1 MIFTKKLVEKTIW
14 FSLIMQLITSIIPIH
29 AFFIKLPEND
39 KILSDILGLETI
51 VQFVEMIFYIWIA
64 SSVLNVNK
72 MASRRYI
79 DWFITTPMMLLSTIM
94 FMKYRETKETKDND
108 NDNDNL
114 DKKPLTTKNFLTDN
128 KENILLIF
136 GYNLLMLLFGYLGE
150 TNVIS
155 NYISIPIGF
164 IFFIKSFEII
174 YKNYANKTLQ
184 GEKLFLFLTIIWGLY
199 GVAATFSTN
208 LKNVSYNVLDII
220 SKNFYGLY
228 IYYEILKLAG
238 VN

>member
-1 MIFTKKLVEKTIW
+1 MVFTKKLVEKTIW
-14 FSLIMQLITSIIPIH
+14 FSLLMQLITSIIPLH
-29 AFFIKLPEND
+29 AFFIKIPEND
-39 KILSDILGLETI
+39 KILTDILGLETI

-64 SSVLNVNK
+64 YSVLNVNK

-79 DWFITTPMMLLSTIM
+79 DWVITTPMMLLSTIM
-94 FMKYRETKETKDND
+94 FMKYKETKEIKKDND
-108 NDNDNL
+108 L
-114 DKKPLTTKNFLTDN
+114 EKKSLNTKDFLNDN
-128 KENILLIF
+128 KENIFSIF

-155 NYISIPIGF
+155 KYLSIPIGF

-199 GVAATFSTN
+199 GIAATFPVN
-208 LKNVSYNVLDII
+208 MKNVSYNMLDLI

-228 IYYEILKLAG
+228 IYYEIMKLK
-238 VN
+238 NNN

>member
-1 MIFTKKLVEKTIW
+1 
-14 FSLIMQLITSIIPIH
+14 MQLITSIIPLH
-29 AFFIKLPEND
+29 AFFIKIPEND
-39 KILSDILGLETI
+39 KILTDILGLETI

-64 SSVLNVNK
+64 YSVLNVNK

-79 DWFITTPMMLLSTIM
+79 DWVITTPMMLLSTIM
-94 FMKYRETKETKDND
+94 FMKYKETKEIKKDND
-108 NDNDNL
+108 L
-114 DKKPLTTKNFLTDN
+114 EKKSLNTKDFLNDN
-128 KENILLIF
+128 KENIFSIF

-155 NYISIPIGF
+155 KYLSIPIGF

-184 GEKLFLFLTIIWGLY
+184 GENLFLFLTIIWALY
-199 GVAATFSTN
+199 GIAATFPVN
-208 LKNVSYNVLDII
+208 MKNVSYNMLDLI

-228 IYYEILKLAG
+228 IYYEIMKLK
-238 VN
+238 NNN

>member
-1 MIFTKKLVEKTIW
+1 MLFTKKLVEKTIW
-14 FSLIMQLITSIIPIH
+14 FSLLMQLITSIIPLH
-29 AFFIKLPEND
+29 AFFIKIPEND
-39 KILSDILGLETI
+39 KILTDILGLETI

-64 SSVLNVNK
+64 YSVLNVNK

-79 DWFITTPMMLLSTIM
+79 DWVITTPMMLLSTIM
-94 FMKYRETKETKDND
+94 FMKYKETKEIKKDND
-108 NDNDNL
+108 L
-114 DKKPLTTKNFLTDN
+114 EKKSLNTKDFLNDN
-128 KENILLIF
+128 KENIFSIF

-155 NYISIPIGF
+155 KYLSIPIGF

-184 GEKLFLFLTIIWGLY
+184 GENLFLFLTIIWALY
-199 GVAATFSTN
+199 GIAATFPVN
-208 LKNVSYNVLDII
+208 MKNVSYNMLDLI

-228 IYYEILKLAG
+228 IYYEIMKLK
-238 VN
+238 NNN